1 MLIVNQLIRNQSQI
15 RTKSPECLD
24 FRNTTSRSQYRSNN
38 RSSNNKKRIVSGQY
52 QISNK
57 RLFNMDPLLLVKTF
71 RTVRRETGERFIK
84 EWIDQ
89 SKFSNTFSAEL

>member
-1 MLIVNQLIRNQSQI
+1 MLIINQLIRNQSQI
-15 RTKSPECLD
+15 RTKSPDCLD

-57 RLFNMDPLLLVKTF
+57 RFFNMDPLLLVKTF
-71 RTVRRETGERFIK
+71 SNCEAQNRGALYK
-84 EWIDQ
+84 EMD
-89 SKFSNTFSAEL
+89 